1 MQALITVTEQNGTA
15 GLQTVA
21 SSTRLHSRPATRC
34 QDLQALLGSR
44 QRRQKSVIVKMEAS
58 TDGNPTTG
66 GEKTAVMS
74 LTVG

>member
-21 SSTRLHSRPATRC
+21 SGTQLHSRPATRC
-34 QDLQALLGSR
+34 QDLQAAR
-44 QRRQKSVIVKMEAS
+44 PKAKAAKSVIVKMEAGSS
-58 TDGNPTTG
+58 TDGNPTT